1 VAHVVYIGD
10 EVTAAGFRLAGIDA
24 RTVEPSSTADELRR
38 AVTDGA
44 ELILLSGQLAGFV
57 PPPELAAV
65 LAAPQPPV
73 VVVDDVCGK
82 SVLPD
87 LTREV
92 RATLGIEA

>member
-1 VAHVVYIGD
+1 VAHVVYLGD

-24 RTVEPSSTADELRR
+24 RTVESSATADEMRR
-38 AVTDGA
+38 AVTEGA
-44 ELILLSGQLAGFV
+44 ELILLSAQLA
-57 PPPELAAV
+57 ELMPLPGLETI

-73 VVVDDVCGK
+73 AVVDDVCGK

-87 LTREV
+87 LTRDV

>member
-24 RTVEPSSTADELRR
+24 RTVEPGATADEMRR
-38 AVTDGA
+38 AVADGA

-57 PPPELAAV
+57 PPPELEAALV
-65 LAAPQPPV
+65 APQPPV
-73 VVVDDVCGK
+73 VVVDDVCGR

>member
-1 VAHVVYIGD
+1 VAHVVYLGD
-10 EVTAAGFRLAGIDA
+10 AVTAAGFRLAGIDA
-24 RTVEPSSTADELRR
+24 RTVEPSATADEMRR

-44 ELILLSGQLAGFV
+44 ELILLSGLLTEFV
-57 PPPELAAV
+57 PPPVLEAV

-87 LTREV
+87 LTRDV

>member
-1 VAHVVYIGD
+1 MAHVVYIGD

-24 RTVEPSSTADELRR
+24 RTVEAKATADELRR

-44 ELILLSGQLAGFV
+44 ELILLSGQLTEFLS
-57 PPPELAAV
+57 PPELEAV
-65 LAAPQPPV
+65 LTATQPPGI
-73 VVVDDVCGK
+73 VVDAVCGK